1 MKQRLFEGL
10 RELARILRKP
20 VPDVLAVIGCVL
32 MAYGMYLIA
41 PPVGLI
47 WGGLEC
53 VLAAV
58 VVSMGEEGN
67 SG

>member
-1 MKQRLFEGL
+1 MKQRLFAGL
-10 RELARILRKP
+10 RGLARILRNP

-41 PPVGLI
+41 PPAGLI

-58 VVSMGEEGN
+58 VVSMGEDGDA
-67 SG
+67 G